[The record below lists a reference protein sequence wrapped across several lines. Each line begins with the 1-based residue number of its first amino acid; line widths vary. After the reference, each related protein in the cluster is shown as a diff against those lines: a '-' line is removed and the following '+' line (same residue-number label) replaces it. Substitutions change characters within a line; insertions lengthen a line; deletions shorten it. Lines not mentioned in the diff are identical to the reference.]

1 MIEKLKELSKD
12 TVIYGISTILGRF
25 LGFLLVPFYTNVF
38 PTNEYGIYTYLY
50 TIIAFLNVVYIYGM
64 DAAYMK
70 FASLNEEKNKKNV
83 FSTPFL
89 FISFTSIVISVII
102 LTFKSD
108 INNFLNVP
116 VEYGYLLYYI
126 LGILFLDTVALI
138 PFAALRL
145 ERKAAKFATIKIINI
160 IINLTLNILLILHY
174 KMGIEAIFISNVI
187 ASAFSLI
194 ALTPDLIKKLSF
206 ALHFETLKRMIKF
219 GIPYLPASMAAIMVQ
234 MIDVPILRELTDD
247 STVGVY
253 RANYKL
259 GIFMLLFVSMFQ
271 YAWQPFF
278 LNNAKEKNAKE
289 IFSKVLTL
297 FVLIA
302 SLIWVTVSLFIDNLA
317 AIEFFN
323 GKSLIG
329 KDYLGGIYIVPI
341 ILFAYIFHGM
351 YVNFQAG
358 IYIEEKTKYFPYVT
372 GTGAIINVVSNFLLI
387 PVWGMFGAA
396 ISTFVSYLVMATFL
410 YLVSQKFYK
419 INYEFGRIIPNL
431 LLILFVTLIFY
442 YLYFND
448 ILTVLSKIIL
458 LVLFIGLAFLFGI
471 LRKKEILQAL
481 EIIQSKR

>member
-70 FASLNEEKNKKNV
+70 FASLEEQNKKNI

-89 FISFTSIVISVII
+89 FISFTSIVISLII
-102 LTFKSD
+102 LFFKNS
-108 INNFLNVP
+108 INGFLNVP
-116 VEYGYLLYYI
+116 AGYGFLLYYM

-160 IINLTLNILLILHY
+160 VINLSLNILLILHY
-174 KMGIEAIFISNVI
+174 KMGIEAIFISNLI
-187 ASAFSLI
+187 ASAFSLL
-194 ALTPDLIKKLSF
+194 ALTPGIFKKLKF
-206 ALHFETLKRMIKF
+206 TLHLATLKRMIKF

-297 FVLIA
+297 FVLVA
-302 SLIWVTVSLFIDNLA
+302 SLIWIVISLFIDNIA

-372 GTGAIINVVSNFLLI
+372 GTGAIINIVSNFLLI
-387 PVWGMFGAA
+387 PVWGIFGAA
-396 ISTFVSYLVMATFL
+396 LSTFASYLVMAVFL

-419 INYEFGRIIPNL
+419 IDYEFQRVVPNL
-431 LLILFVTLIFY
+431 LLILVISLTYY
-442 YLYFND
+442 YLYFNGM
-448 ILTVLSKIIL
+448 LTFLSKIIL
-458 LVLFIGLAFLFGI
+458 LVLFTGFAFLFGI
-471 LRKKEILQAL
+471 LRKEEILQAL

>member
-25 LGFLLVPFYTNVF
+25 LGFLLVPFYTNIF
-38 PTNEYGIYTYLY
+38 PTAEYGIYTYLY

-70 FASLNEEKNKKNV
+70 YASLSENEGKKNV
-83 FSTPFL
+83 FSTPLIFL
-89 FISFTSIVISVII
+89 TVTSFLISSVILI
-102 LTFKSD
+102 FRD
-108 INNFLNVP
+108 PVIHFLNVP
-116 VEYGYLLYYI
+116 ERYSFLLYYI
-126 LGILFLDTVALI
+126 LGILVLDTLALI
-138 PFAALRL
+138 PFASLRL
-145 ERKAAKFATIKIINI
+145 ERKAVKFATIKIINI
-160 IINLTLNILLILHY
+160 IINLSLNILLILYY
-174 KMGIEAIFISNVI
+174 KMGIEAIFISNII
-187 ASAFSLI
+187 ASGFSLI
-194 ALTPDLIKKLSF
+194 ALLPEIKEKMKITLQ
-206 ALHFETLKRMIKF
+206 TGILKRMIKF

-234 MIDVPILRELTDD
+234 MIDVPILRELTND

-297 FVLIA
+297 FVLVA
-302 SLIWVTVSLFIDNLA
+302 SVIWIVVSLFIDNLA

-329 KDYLGGIYIVPI
+329 KSYLSGIYIVPL

-358 IYIEEKTKYFPYVT
+358 IYIEEKTKYFPYIT
-372 GTGAIINVVSNFLLI
+372 GTGALLNVATNFLLI

-396 ISTFVSYLVMATFL
+396 MATFVSYFAMAIFI
-410 YLVSQKFYK
+410 YFVSQKFYK
-419 INYEFGRIIPNL
+419 IKYEFNRVIPNL
-431 LLILFVTLIFY
+431 ILISAILVVYY
-442 YLYFND
+442 YLYFEGFLTFGVK
-448 ILTVLSKIIL
+448 ILMLVSF
-458 LVLFIGLAFLFGI
+458 LVLAFALGI
-471 LRKKEILQAL
+471 LRKKEILRAFL
-481 EIIQSKR
+481 IIQSKR

>member
-70 FASLNEEKNKKNV
+70 FASLEEQNKKNI
-83 FSTPFL
+83 FSTPFF
-89 FISFTSIVISVII
+89 FISFTSIVISLII
-102 LTFKSD
+102 LFFKNS
-108 INNFLNVP
+108 INGFLNVP
-116 VEYGYLLYYI
+116 AGYGFLLYYM

-160 IINLTLNILLILHY
+160 VINLSLNILLILHY
-174 KMGIEAIFISNVI
+174 KMGIEAIFISNLI
-187 ASAFSLI
+187 ASAFSLL
-194 ALTPDLIKKLSF
+194 ALTPGIFKKLKF
-206 ALHFETLKRMIKF
+206 TLHLATLKRMIKF

-297 FVLIA
+297 FVLVA
-302 SLIWVTVSLFIDNLA
+302 SLIWIVISLFIDNIA

-372 GTGAIINVVSNFLLI
+372 GTGAIINIVSNFLLI
-387 PVWGMFGAA
+387 PVWGIFGAA
-396 ISTFVSYLVMATFL
+396 LSTFASYLVMAVFL

-419 INYEFGRIIPNL
+419 IDYEFQRVIPNL
-431 LLILFVTLIFY
+431 LLILVISLTYY
-442 YLYFND
+442 YLYFNGM
-448 ILTVLSKIIL
+448 LTFLSKIIL
-458 LVLFIGLAFLFGI
+458 LVLFTGFAFLFGI
-471 LRKKEILQAL
+471 LRKEEILQAL